1 MHAIVGLIGN
11 RRVIVCLSISTQPG
25 LITKTDLII
34 WRNNNLIYLDLLTF
48 CNNFLYGNITTVT
61 DCKLYNSCFLKKKK
75 SACLVQFLISMKH
88 FGLNYVN
95 ISRNL

>member
-1 MHAIVGLIGN
+1 MHAIEGLIGN

-61 DCKLYNSCFLKKKK
+61 DCKLYNSCFFKKKK
-75 SACLVQFLISMKH
+75 SACLV
-88 FGLNYVN
+88 
-95 ISRNL
+95 